1 MMPLLWL
8 WVTIL
13 YGAIQHKVWRLLKLH
28 QSIVAYETV
37 EAYGE
42 QGLNVIVLI
51 GTVVWMFGPQMI
63 MFGDVWG

>member
-1 MMPLLWL
+1 M
-8 WVTIL
+8 
-13 YGAIQHKVWRLLKLH
+13 KLH

-37 EAYGE
+37 EAYGK